1 MPILIGLVV
10 VALVAVIGVVAFVL
24 APSGQLAG
32 NVSSGSAPATVR
44 SERSESPANGFPAG
58 GSSASPTSTS
68 TSMPSTVADRTDGEE
83 AARASLRNRAESD
96 LSRAESF
103 VGSWLPQVSSKRPGL
118 TANGVTFDH
127 QRIWTDFLRSLERYP
142 DALLVR
148 SGDFS
153 SFRQGD
159 FWITLVPA
167 PHSSGP
173 AANGWCESA
182 GIGRDGCYAKRL
194 AHSGGYA
201 ENTLLRK

>member
-1 MPILIGLVV
+1 M
-10 VALVAVIGVVAFVL
+10 
-24 APSGQLAG
+24 
-32 NVSSGSAPATVR
+32 
-44 SERSESPANGFPAG
+44 
-58 GSSASPTSTS
+58 
-68 TSMPSTVADRTDGEE
+68 
-83 AARASLRNRAESD
+83 
-96 LSRAESF
+96 
-103 VGSWLPQVSSKRPGL
+103 
-118 TANGVTFDH
+118 TFDH

-159 FWITLVPA
+159 FWITLVPV
-167 PHSSGP
+167 PHFSGP